1 MTNQDL
7 TDKIFDFFVR
17 FSKLIIGLLLLTVIV
32 VVAGVAYFFY
42 GVKSSTASLAVNEKI
57 DNTPICV
64 ERLRQIGEWEFLC
77 VSNEEIVDTTRKRL
91 FKDDELTRIYTG
103 NLRIGVDMREMKDD
117 AIQLQGDTIVVNL
130 PEVKLLDE
138 KFIDEAATKS
148 FYESGRWT
156 GADYE
161 LLYKKAQRQM
171 KEHCLTK
178 ENLHTAREN
187 GKSQMRKMLEAVGVE
202 KFIVN

>member
-1 MTNQDL
+1 MTNQDSSN
-7 TDKIFDFFVR
+7 KIF
-17 FSKLIIGLLLLTVIV
+17 KLLVFRNRMQIGLVLFLVIAIIV
-32 VVAGVAYFFY
+32 GIAYIY
-42 GVKSSTASLAVNEKI
+42 HGLKSSSVSLAVNETI

-64 ERLRQIGEWEFLC
+64 ERMRQIGEWEFLC
-77 VSNEEIVDTTRKRL
+77 INDEEVVDTTRKRL

-103 NLRIGVDMREMKDD
+103 KLRLGIDMKEMKDD
-117 AIQLQGDTIVVNL
+117 AIKRQGDSLVITL

-148 FYESGRWT
+148 FYESGSWD

-171 KEHCLTK
+171 KEHCLTE
-178 ENLHTAREN
+178 ENLNIAREN
-187 GKSQMRKMLEAVGVE
+187 GKSQFLKMLSVLKIE
-202 KFIVN
+202 KVILK